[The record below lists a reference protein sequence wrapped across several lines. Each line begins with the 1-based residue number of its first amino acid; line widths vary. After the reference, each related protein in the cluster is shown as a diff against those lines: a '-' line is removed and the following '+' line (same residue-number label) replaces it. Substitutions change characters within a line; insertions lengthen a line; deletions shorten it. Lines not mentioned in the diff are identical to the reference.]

1 MTNRLLVVAGVLIM
15 LAARAA
21 PARAHAF
28 LDHAD
33 PRVGSTVSSPP
44 AAVTL
49 TFTEPIEAAFSRVE
63 VTDAGGRRV
72 ETGPLQHPA
81 PTTITVSLPG
91 LAPGSYTVSWAVV
104 SVDTHPTEG
113 HFQFI
118 VKGP

>member
-1 MTNRLLVVAGVLIM
+1 MKSRLRLLIVAGM
-15 LAARAA
+15 LATPA

-28 LDHAD
+28 LEHAD

-44 AAVTL
+44 AALML

-63 VTDAGGRRV
+63 VTDAAGKRI

-81 PTTITVSLPG
+81 PATIT
-91 LAPGSYTVSWAVV
+91 TWAVV

-113 HFQFI
+113 HFAFV

>member
-1 MTNRLLVVAGVLIM
+1 MKNRLLVVAGVLAT
-15 LAARAA
+15 LAARPA
-21 PARAHAF
+21 PAGAHAF

-44 AAVTL
+44 AALTL

-63 VTDAGGRRV
+63 VTDAAGKRI

-81 PTTITVSLPG
+81 PATITVSLPG
-91 LAPGSYTVSWAVV
+91 LAPGSYKVTWAVL

-113 HFQFI
+113 HFAFV

>member
-1 MTNRLLVVAGVLIM
+1 MTNRLLVVAGVFIM

>member
-1 MTNRLLVVAGVLIM
+1 MKNRLLVVAGVLAT
-15 LAARAA
+15 LAARPA
-21 PARAHAF
+21 PAGAHAF

-44 AAVTL
+44 AALAL

-63 VTDAGGRRV
+63 VTDAAGKRI

-81 PTTITVSLPG
+81 PATITVSLPG
-91 LAPGSYTVSWAVV
+91 LAPGSYKVTWAVV

-113 HFQFI
+113 HFAFV